1 MHKFTL
7 TLLSLYTGLFLYAV
21 STAFVVPCI
30 TTLVSRYGEHHQ
42 KGIIIGIFRYTGIC
56 GICHILIYACM
67 TGSCGRYSIVKC

>member
-1 MHKFTL
+1 MHKFAL
-7 TLLSLYTGLFLYAV
+7 ILLSLYTGLFLYAV

-56 GICHILIYACM
+56 GICHRSVLHFDICM
-67 TGSCGRYSIVKC
+67 YDRQLW